1 MSAAV
6 PQPGLRLNRLLAPL
20 RTLVRPRGLTRFVVV
35 RLLDALL
42 VCVVLS
48 ILVFGALHVIPGD
61 PGRIL
66 AGPEAS
72 QATVDQIDRQLGLD
86 RSLVRQYVDYVGN
99 VLHGDFGRSVTT
111 GQPISHELGQRYPTT
126 VTLAALALGVALGG
140 GIVLGVLS
148 AFWKGRGPDLGA
160 STLAVFGVSVPV
172 FWLGLVL
179 IYFFGVK
186 LKWLPTQ
193 GLDSWRGYVLPVAC
207 LATYPL
213 ALVTRL
219 TRASTIEVLDQ
230 DYVRTARAKGL
241 AERRVLF
248 VHALRNALVPTV
260 TAAGLS
266 LGFLLGG
273 AVVVED
279 VFNINGLGS
288 WTVQAVLAKDV
299 PAVQAGTLVIGIG
312 FVLVNL
318 AVDLLYTV
326 LDPRIRY

>member
-6 PQPGLRLNRLLAPL
+6 PQPGLRPNRLLAPL
-20 RTLVRPRGLTRFVVV
+20 RTLLRPRGLTRFAVV

-86 RSLVRQYVDYVGN
+86 RSLARQYVDYVGN
-99 VLHGDFGRSVTT
+99 VLRGDFGRSVTT

-126 VTLAALALGVALGG
+126 VILAALALGVALYG

-148 AFWKGRGPDLGA
+148 AFWKGRAPDLGA
-160 STLAVFGVSVPV
+160 SALAVFGVSVPV

-193 GLDSWRGYVLPVAC
+193 GLDSWRGYILPVAC

-299 PAVQAGTLVIGIG
+299 PAVQAGTLVIGVG

-318 AVDLLYTV
+318 LVDLLYTV